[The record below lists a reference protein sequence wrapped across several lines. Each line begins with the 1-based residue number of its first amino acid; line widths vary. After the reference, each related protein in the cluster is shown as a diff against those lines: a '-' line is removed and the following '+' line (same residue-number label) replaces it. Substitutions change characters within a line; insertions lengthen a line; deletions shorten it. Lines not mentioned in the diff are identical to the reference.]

1 MRFLLVFVLLGCFA
15 VSGCAGRKHKAR
27 QPAVSGDA
35 AFAPLTP
42 DVTTTNSQKVVV
54 TPENA
59 LVGRVATV
67 NGVAR
72 FVVLTFPPGRLPAL
86 EQRLNLYRKGLKVGE
101 VKVTGPQTDENI
113 VADIVAGDAEV
124 TDEVRDK

>member
-1 MRFLLVFVLLGCFA
+1 
-15 VSGCAGRKHKAR
+15 
-27 QPAVSGDA
+27 
-35 AFAPLTP
+35 LTP

-86 EQRLNLYRKGLKVGE
+86 DQRLNLYRKGLKVGE

-124 TDEVRDK
+124 ADEVRDK